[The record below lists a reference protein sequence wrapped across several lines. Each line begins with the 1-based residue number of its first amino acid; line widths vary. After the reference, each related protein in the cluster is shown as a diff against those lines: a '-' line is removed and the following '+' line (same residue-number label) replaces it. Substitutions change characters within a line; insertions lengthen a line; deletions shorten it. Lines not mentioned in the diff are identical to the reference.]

1 MASGTALGP
10 GVVREVVDH
19 LAAGMNPRQA
29 ARACGVS
36 KTWAYALYHRIG
48 GVCRPAGTNYSDRY
62 LDRGQ
67 RDEIARLRESGLG
80 MREIGNRIG
89 VHASTVSREL
99 RRNAVPGT
107 GQYLPGRADRVAW
120 ERQRRPKPSKLSLD
134 PQLRQEV
141 QAMLDRRYSPEQAA
155 GRLKTRH
162 PGDASRQ
169 VSHETIY
176 QSLYLYPRGEL
187 RRELRACLR
196 SGRAARRP
204 RGRREARGQ
213 IIGAV
218 PIGDR
223 PAEVAGRLIPGHHEG
238 DLILGS
244 RASNSAV
251 GTIVERTTGYLTL
264 LHLPHGRDADSVADA
279 IIGQMT
285 DLPPWFAKT
294 LTWDRGK
301 ELARHQR
308 VTAAAGLSVY
318 FADPYAPW
326 QRGSNENINGL
337 LREYLPKGTDLSQ
350 HTAAALQAIADEL
363 NDRPRK
369 RYGYRTPREQ
379 LATLLAEHENT
390 QPVATTP

>member
-1 MASGTALGP
+1 MTGRAHP
-10 GVVREVVDH
+10 PEVVRRTLDC
-19 LAAGMNPRQA
+19 LAAGMNPVQA

-36 KTWAYALYHRIG
+36 ASWAYVLYHSIG
-48 GVCRPAGTNYSDRY
+48 GVCRPAGTTYSDRY
-62 LDRGQ
+62 LDRDR
-67 RDEIARLRESGLG
+67 RDEIARLREGGLG
-80 MREIGNRIG
+80 VRAIGARIG

-99 RRNAVPGT
+99 RRNADPAT
-107 GQYLPGRADRVAW
+107 GGYQPGRADRLAW
-120 ERQRRPKPSKLSLD
+120 ERQRRPKPSRLSRH
-134 PQLRQEV
+134 PELRQEV

-155 GRLKTRH
+155 GRLRALH
-162 PGDASRQ
+162 PGDPAWQ

-176 QSLYLYPRGEL
+176 QSIYLYPRGEL

-196 SGRAARRP
+196 SGRAVRRP
-204 RGRREARGQ
+204 RGRRETRGK

-218 PIGDR
+218 PVGER
-223 PAEVAGRLIPGHHEG
+223 PAEAEGRLVPGHHEG
-238 DLILGS
+238 DLLMGS
-244 RASNSAV
+244 KASNSAV

-264 LHLPHGRDADSVADA
+264 LHLPAGHHADAVADA
-279 IIGQMT
+279 IIERMT
-285 DLPPWFAKT
+285 ALPAWFART
-294 LTWDRGK
+294 LTWDRGL

-308 VTAAAGLSVY
+308 VTDAGIAVY

-350 HTAAALQAIADEL
+350 HTAAGLQAIADEL

-379 LATLLAEHENT
+379 LAKLIADS
-390 QPVATTP
+390 QRVATTP